1 MKKFFVIML
10 VLSLAGCTTSPTP
23 RKLFMEPRFGMTK
36 RELIEVSG
44 KPDSIEIYQKSDKT
58 RVEFYTY
65 LRIYQSSQS
74 KVPVCL
80 INNKVVGWGNSYY
93 EDHVSADDIR
103 IK

>member
-1 MKKFFVIML
+1 
-10 VLSLAGCTTSPTP
+10 
-23 RKLFMEPRFGMTK
+23 MEPRFGMTK
-36 RELIEVSG
+36 QQLIEASG
-44 KPDSIEIYQKSDKT
+44 KPDTIEIYQKSDKT
-58 RVEFYTY
+58 RVEFFNYVRT
-65 LRIYQSSQS
+65 YQSSQI